1 MLKTKKKKTILVIL
15 SLLAITIIAFVL
27 VCKCLNTD
35 KVYYSDDDNGFIMGE
50 YLCYNN
56 VTVTANNKD
65 FEYADIYNLSENT
78 SIRTDLSVPKDNSVY
93 FKRLYGNKVVYTK
106 DYSLYV
112 YDIENNTNERICED
126 FYGIAPGK
134 NSFAYYDFD
143 NTLWLYDV
151 VNNSTEIIEEYAH
164 QRLHG
169 MTTENDYLYILRE
182 KDYYYYITVFNL
194 MNKEKEADIAINNGI
209 EDYDD
214 YVADELAIIPNDDK
228 VYFIKNGIF
237 ENIYQYDFSGKKEE
251 KRFFEEMPSYFNM
264 FTVNGDFVYYTIS
277 HGKENVFNK
286 VIWDNEE
293 NGLYRKNINTGEI
306 TKLSDKCDFDEI
318 IPTENY
324 VYCYKVNYLIP
335 QSIIKIEEFDTGYE
349 LEQIPVNGG
358 V

>member
-15 SLLAITIIAFVL
+15 SLLAITIIVFVI
-27 VCKCLNTD
+27 VCKCINTN
-35 KVYYSDDDNGFIMGE
+35 KVDYPDDDNGFIMGE
-50 YLCYNN
+50 YLCYDNG
-56 VTVTANNKD
+56 TIIANNKD
-65 FEYADIYNLSENT
+65 FEYADTYNLSENT
-78 SIRTDLSVPKDNSVY
+78 SIRTDLSVPKDNSVH

-126 FYGIAPGK
+126 FYGIVPGK

-194 MNKEKEADIAINNGI
+194 LTKEKEADIAINNGY
-209 EDYDD
+209 EDWDD
-214 YVADELAIIPNDDK
+214 YMSGGLAIIPNGDK
-228 VYFIKNGIF
+228 IYFVKNGILKK
-237 ENIYQYDFSGKKEE
+237 IYQYDFSGRKEE
-251 KRFFEEMPSYFNM
+251 KRFFEEELSSLKL
-264 FTVNGDFVYYTIS
+264 FTVNGDYIYYTIS
-277 HGKENVFNK
+277 HGKER
-286 VIWDNEE
+286 
-293 NGLYRKNINTGEI
+293 GLHKKNINTGET

-318 IPTENY
+318 IATKNY
-324 VYCYKVNYLIP
+324 VYCCKSRDLIP
-335 QSIIKIEEFDTGYE
+335 ESIITPELTE
-349 LEQIPVNGG
+349 LEQISINSSV
-358 V
+358 